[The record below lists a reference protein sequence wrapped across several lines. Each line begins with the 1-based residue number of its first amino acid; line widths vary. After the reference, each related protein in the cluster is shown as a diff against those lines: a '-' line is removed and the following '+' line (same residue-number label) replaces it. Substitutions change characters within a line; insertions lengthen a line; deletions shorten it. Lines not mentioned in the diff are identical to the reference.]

1 MTVFESIPLEA
12 SASVGIQANEINMK
26 PIYLG
31 TNWKMHKTIRDSED
45 YAIRLKEA
53 SDTIPD
59 RFTIF
64 IIPPFLSL
72 PRVSEILSGTRIK
85 VGAQNMHWEPQGAY
99 TGEIS
104 PLMLREIGIQI
115 VEIGHSE
122 RRQYS
127 GETDYTVNKKVLS
140 ALKHGLTPLVCV
152 GEPAI
157 EKDYGAAK
165 QHVLRQVMIALKDVS
180 PEDLSKIM
188 LAYEPVWS
196 IGESGIP
203 AEPAYAESI
212 HTWIRE
218 CLADRYGEEKALAV
232 PILYG
237 GSVNRENAGPFL
249 LRKNIDGL
257 FIGRAAWEVNGFLA
271 IIRDMEKIV
280 PRRPLR

>member
-1 MTVFESIPLEA
+1 
-12 SASVGIQANEINMK
+12 MK
-26 PIYLG
+26 QVYLG
-31 TNWKMHKTIRDSED
+31 TNGKMHKTIRESEQ
-45 YAIRLKEA
+45 YATLLKEVC
-53 SDTIPD
+53 DTIPD

-72 PRVSEILSGTRIK
+72 PRVSGILSGTKIK
-85 VGAQNMHWEPQGAY
+85 MGAQNMHWEPQGAY
-99 TGEIS
+99 TGEVS

-115 VEIGHSE
+115 AEIGHSE
-122 RRQYS
+122 RRQYF

-157 EKDYGAAK
+157 EKNYGVEK
-165 QHVLRQVMIALKDVS
+165 QYVLRQVMIALKDVP
-180 PEDLSKIM
+180 PEDLSRVL

-203 AEPAYAESI
+203 AEPAYAESM

-218 CLADRYGEEKALAV
+218 SLADRYGEERAGAV

-237 GSVNRENAGPFL
+237 GSVNPENAGPFL
-249 LRKNIDGL
+249 LRKNVDGL
-257 FIGRAAWEVNGFLA
+257 FIGRAAWEARRFLS
-271 IIRDMEKIV
+271 IIRDMDKLV
-280 PRRPLR
+280 P